1 MTFWGELPQGPEMLL
16 GEPLSVE
23 LLYDRDA
30 PADQLTAVF
39 PAEEP
44 WEALSV
50 VRVFHEGKLL
60 FGGIVDEQNA
70 TLSESGLQ
78 VELVCRSWEALLLDN
93 EAQPAVLRSP
103 SLEALWEKYLK
114 PLGLAGY
121 AGEKGAQTG
130 EMTVEKGMSCWEV
143 LEGFCQDY
151 LGVSP
156 WVDSSGMLHCESLP
170 ESRVEA
176 GPVLWA
182 EFSLLPCKQ
191 LSTVWQQSYRGTY
204 DTPFRGGASLGIQ
217 RQRYVSMEDGRDPR
231 GSSAGGAA
239 GEPSAHCGVPGAVLA
254 CPGGAGQR
262 AGRPLGALCRSS
274 GARCPLYPKQP
285 RGTHA
290 AYLGRRGRLMWLTRQ
305 GSRSSGARLRRGQ
318 VSGTGEQ
325 LRIQGE
331 SEYHSPELL
340 FPYGYSAAAAEG
352 GRALMLDGVCAGMA
366 AAPDGDLSQGEVRIY
381 SAGGAEILLK
391 NTGEVVINGQSFPPK
406 EL

>member
-70 TLSESGLQ
+70 VLSESGLQ

-156 WVDSSGMLHCESLP
+156 WVDSSGVLHCESLS

-204 DTPFRGGASLGIQ
+204 DTPFRGGASLEFSASC
-217 RQRYVSMEDGRDPR
+217 YVSMEEGRDP
-231 GSSAGGAA
+231 GSSAGGQRRAVCSLW
-239 GEPSAHCGVPGAVLA
+239 SAWGCIGL
-254 CPGGAGQR
+254 PGGR
-262 AGRPLGALCRSS
+262 WPAGRPAPWGAL
-274 GARCPLYPKQP
+274 
-285 RGTHA
+285 
-290 AYLGRRGRLMWLTRQ
+290 
-305 GSRSSGARLRRGQ
+305 
-318 VSGTGEQ
+318 
-325 LRIQGE
+325 
-331 SEYHSPELL
+331 
-340 FPYGYSAAAAEG
+340 
-352 GRALMLDGVCAGMA
+352 
-366 AAPDGDLSQGEVRIY
+366 
-381 SAGGAEILLK
+381 
-391 NTGEVVINGQSFPPK
+391 
-406 EL
+406 

>member
-70 TLSESGLQ
+70 VLSESGLQ

-156 WVDSSGMLHCESLP
+156 WVDSSGVLHCESLP

-231 GSSAGGAA
+231 ALLQEGQQESRLLIVECPGLHWPARGALASGQAGPLGRFVDLPVRAA
-239 GEPSAHCGVPGAVLA
+239 RYTRNSRGERTRLTLE
-254 CPGGAGQR
+254 GGAGSC
-262 AGRPLGALCRSS
+262 G
-274 GARCPLYPKQP
+274 
-285 RGTHA
+285 
-290 AYLGRRGRLMWLTRQ
+290 
-305 GSRSSGARLRRGQ
+305 
-318 VSGTGEQ
+318 
-325 LRIQGE
+325 
-331 SEYHSPELL
+331 
-340 FPYGYSAAAAEG
+340 
-352 GRALMLDGVCAGMA
+352 
-366 AAPDGDLSQGEVRIY
+366 
-381 SAGGAEILLK
+381 
-391 NTGEVVINGQSFPPK
+391 
-406 EL
+406 

>member
-121 AGEKGAQTG
+121 TGEKGAQTG

-156 WVDSSGMLHCESLP
+156 WVDSSGVLHCESLS

-204 DTPFRGGASLGIQ
+204 DTPFRGGTSLGIQ

-231 GSSAGGAA
+231 ALLRQ
-239 GEPSAHCGVPGAVLA
+239 GERESWLLSVECQGNSWPGPGALVTVETPRL
-254 CPGGAGQR
+254 
-262 AGRPLGALCRSS
+262 GRFED
-274 GARCPLYPKQP
+274 CPLRQARYIRDS
-285 RGTHA
+285 RGERTRFV
-290 AYLGRRGRLMWLTRQ
+290 LERGK
-305 GSRSSGARLRRGQ
+305 A
-318 VSGTGEQ
+318 
-325 LRIQGE
+325 
-331 SEYHSPELL
+331 
-340 FPYGYSAAAAEG
+340 
-352 GRALMLDGVCAGMA
+352 VCG
-366 AAPDGDLSQGEVRIY
+366 
-381 SAGGAEILLK
+381 
-391 NTGEVVINGQSFPPK
+391 
-406 EL
+406 

>member
-114 PLGLAGY
+114 PWGLAGY
-121 AGEKGAQTG
+121 TGEKGAQTG

-156 WVDSSGMLHCESLP
+156 WVDSSGVLHCESLP

-231 GSSAGGAA
+231 ALLRQ
-239 GEPSAHCGVPGAVLA
+239 GERESWLLSVECQGNSWPGPGALVTVETPRL
-254 CPGGAGQR
+254 
-262 AGRPLGALCRSS
+262 GRFED
-274 GARCPLYPKQP
+274 CPLRQARYIRDS
-285 RGTHA
+285 RGERTRFV
-290 AYLGRRGRLMWLTRQ
+290 LERGK
-305 GSRSSGARLRRGQ
+305 A
-318 VSGTGEQ
+318 
-325 LRIQGE
+325 
-331 SEYHSPELL
+331 
-340 FPYGYSAAAAEG
+340 
-352 GRALMLDGVCAGMA
+352 VCG
-366 AAPDGDLSQGEVRIY
+366 
-381 SAGGAEILLK
+381 
-391 NTGEVVINGQSFPPK
+391 
-406 EL
+406 